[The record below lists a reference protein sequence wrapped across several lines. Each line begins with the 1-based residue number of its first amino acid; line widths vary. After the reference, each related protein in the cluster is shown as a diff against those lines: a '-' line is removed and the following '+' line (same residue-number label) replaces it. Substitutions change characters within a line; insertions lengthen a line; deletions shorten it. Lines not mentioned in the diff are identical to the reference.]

1 MSLLKLASELEEL
14 QESQEPNRSSH
25 NARNIGIGVGVGAS
39 AGVKPAKSLKRVKYN
54 PITGGIGGAVGGA
67 SAIIG
72 NKMSASRDA
81 RRAERYKED
90 EADASNDVPTEN
102 EL

>member
-14 QESQEPNRSSH
+14 QESNRSSH
-25 NARNIGIGVGVGAS
+25 NARNIGIGVGVGAL

-81 RRAERYKED
+81 RRAERYQED
-90 EADASNDVPTEN
+90 KDDNSNGVPTER
-102 EL
+102 